1 MLDPVKLA
9 DVHAILAAQGAM
21 RLLGVELV
29 SAEPGKTEFALDFRD
44 ELSQQNGFFHAGI
57 VSTLID
63 TAGGCA
69 GATLMPPG
77 AGVLTVEFKLN
88 LLAPADGQRMVAR
101 AEVVK
106 SGRTLT
112 ITQGRVFVYKDG
124 VETLCALMQQTLIA
138 MPAKPTPQT
147 DSSKLPKV

>member
-1 MLDPVKLA
+1 MLTAQKTA
-9 DVHAILAAQGAM
+9 DILSIVAAQGAM
-21 RLLGVELV
+21 RLLGARLTEVDEGV
-29 SAEPGKTEFALDFRD
+29 AEFEVDFRP

-77 AGVLTVEFKLN
+77 SGVLTVEFKVN
-88 LLAPADGQRMVAR
+88 LLAPADGEKLRAR
-101 AEVVK
+101 GEVVK

-112 ITQGRVFVYKDG
+112 ITQGKVFVTKDG
-124 VETLCALMQQTLIA
+124 KETLCALMQQTLIA
-138 MPAKPTPQT
+138 MPK
-147 DSSKLPKV
+147 K

>member
-1 MLDPVKLA
+1 MLEPTKLA
-9 DVHAILAAQGAM
+9 DVEAIIAAQGAM
-21 RLLGVELV
+21 RLIGVEIV
-29 SAEPGKTEFALDFRD
+29 RVDTGYAEFAVNFRP

-57 VSTLID
+57 VSTLVD

-69 GATLMPPG
+69 GVTAMPPG

-88 LLAPADGQRMVAR
+88 LLAPADGERIVAR

-112 ITQGRVFVYKDG
+112 ITQGKVFVNKDG
-124 VETLCALMQQTLIA
+124 RESLCALMQQTLIA
-138 MPAKPTPQT
+138 IP
-147 DSSKLPKV
+147 SKL

>member
-1 MLDPVKLA
+1 MLDPAKVA
-9 DVHAILAAQGAM
+9 DIEAIFAAQGAM
-21 RLLGVELV
+21 RLLGATLGRVDRGLAEFEL
-29 SAEPGKTEFALDFRD
+29 AFRP

-57 VSTLID
+57 VATLID

-69 GATLMPPG
+69 GATMMPPG

-88 LLAPADGQRMVAR
+88 LLAPADGERVLAR
-101 AEVVK
+101 GEVVK

-112 ITQGRVFVYKDG
+112 ITQGKVFVYKNG

-138 MPAKPTPQT
+138 MPQK
-147 DSSKLPKV
+147 

>member
-1 MLDPVKLA
+1 MIDPAKLA
-9 DVHAILAAQGAM
+9 DVESIIAAQGAM
-21 RLLGVELV
+21 RLLGVEV
-29 SAEPGKTEFALDFRD
+29 ARVDRGYAEFAVNFRP

-57 VSTLID
+57 VSTLVD

-88 LLAPADGQRMVAR
+88 LLAPADGERIVAK
-101 AEVVK
+101 ADVVK

-112 ITQGRVFVYKDG
+112 ITQGKVFVYKNG

-138 MPAKPTPQT
+138 MPQK
-147 DSSKLPKV
+147 

>member
-1 MLDPVKLA
+1 MLTAQKTA
-9 DVHAILAAQGAM
+9 DILSIVASQGAM
-21 RLLGVELV
+21 RLLGARLTEVDEGV
-29 SAEPGKTEFALDFRD
+29 AEFEVDFRP

-77 AGVLTVEFKLN
+77 SGVLTVEFKVN
-88 LLAPADGQRMVAR
+88 LLAPADGEKLRAR
-101 AEVVK
+101 GAVVK

-112 ITQGRVFVYKDG
+112 ITQGKVFVTKDG
-124 VETLCALMQQTLIA
+124 KETLCALMQQTLIA
-138 MPAKPTPQT
+138 MPK
-147 DSSKLPKV
+147 K

>member
-1 MLDPVKLA
+1 MLDPAKLS
-9 DVHAILAAQGAM
+9 DIEAIIAAQGAM
-21 RLLGVELV
+21 RLIGVEV
-29 SAEPGKTEFALDFRD
+29 VRVERGETEFAVNFRP

-57 VSTLID
+57 VSTLVD

-69 GATLMPPG
+69 GVTAMPPG

-88 LLAPADGQRMVAR
+88 LLAPADGERIVAR

-112 ITQGRVFVYKDG
+112 ITQGRVFVYKNG
-124 VETLCALMQQTLIA
+124 VETLCALMQQTLIS
-138 MPAKPTPQT
+138 MPAKTVREP
-147 DSSKLPKV
+147 DSSK

>member
-1 MLDPVKLA
+1 MLTAQKTA
-9 DVHAILAAQGAM
+9 DILSIVASQGAM
-21 RLLGVELV
+21 RLVGARLTEVDEGV
-29 SAEPGKTEFALDFRD
+29 AEFEVDFRP

-77 AGVLTVEFKLN
+77 SGVLTVEFKVN
-88 LLAPADGQRMVAR
+88 LLAPADGEKLRAR

-112 ITQGRVFVYKDG
+112 ITQGKVFVTKDG
-124 VETLCALMQQTLIA
+124 KETLCALMQQTLIA
-138 MPAKPTPQT
+138 MPK
-147 DSSKLPKV
+147 K